1 MNMSVSVKGK
11 EVHGSSPPLLK
22 FGIDL
27 SHAEEKV
34 K

>member
-11 EVHGSSPPLLK
+11 EVHGSHLLK

-27 SHAEEKV
+27 SHAEEKM